1 MLKAIKHISAIR
13 KGKTRPQ
20 LFECDDGRHYVVK
33 FMSNPAHGD
42 ARKILVHELIANK
55 LAKDL
60 GLPVAEGQVIYFS
73 SDLIKQVPELEEYN
87 VQPGPHF
94 GSVFYENKSR
104 PTNKERIKKCVNL
117 SEMPGVIVFD
127 HWVHNRDR
135 ANNLWNLII
144 DEGEEYNKLY
154 MIDHAGC
161 FYSSRRDAYTLR
173 KRARSIDI
181 YWGKMYQQFKPFLKE
196 KENFFKYV
204 KAIENFSNSKI
215 KEIVY
220 STPDKWEA
228 NKDELD
234 AIYEYLIKRKSILKE
249 TINLL
254 LKKHL

>member
-1 MLKAIKHISAIR
+1 MK
-13 KGKTRPQ
+13 KGKSRPQ
-20 LFECDDGRHYVVK
+20 LFKCDDGKDYVVK

-55 LAKDL
+55 LANYL

-73 SDLIKQVPELEEYN
+73 NDLIKQIPELDVYD

-94 GSVFYENKSR
+94 GCVFYENKAR
-104 PTNKERIKKCVNL
+104 PTRKERIEKCLNL

-144 DEGEEYNKLY
+144 DEGEESNKLY

-161 FYSSRRDAYTLR
+161 FYSSRRNAKTLR
-173 KRARSIDI
+173 NRAHVIDI
-181 YWGKMYQQFKPFLKE
+181 YWGEMYQQFKPYLKE
-196 KENFFKYV
+196 KESFLKYS
-204 KAIENFSNSKI
+204 KAIEDFPNSEI
-215 KEIVY
+215 KKIVY
-220 STPDKWEA
+220 STPNEWES

-234 AIYEYLIKRKSILKE
+234 AIYEYLIKRKSIINK
-249 TINLL
+249 TINLF